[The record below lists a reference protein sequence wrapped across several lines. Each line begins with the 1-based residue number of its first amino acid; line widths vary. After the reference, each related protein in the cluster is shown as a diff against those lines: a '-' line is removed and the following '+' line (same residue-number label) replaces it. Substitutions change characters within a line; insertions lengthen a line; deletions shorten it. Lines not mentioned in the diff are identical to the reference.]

1 MTKLTVI
8 LLVALGLALT
18 PALVLAQKIAVVDG
32 ADIVFN
38 SAEGKR
44 VQESLKK
51 KYEELGRPLQQK
63 QQSFAKELQDAEK
76 QAAVMKED
84 ARKRKEQELS
94 KKAEDIRKQEADA
107 QKQFAQYEE
116 KEKAPLFQKLER
128 AVKEVAQENK
138 LEMVLDKRSS
148 GVLFM
153 DSKLDVTDKVR
164 TKFGK

>member
-1 MTKLTVI
+1 MAKWSVSL
-8 LLVALGLALT
+8 LLVLGLALT
-18 PALVLAQKIAVVDG
+18 PALVQAQKIAVVDG

-44 VQESLKK
+44 VQENLKK
-51 KYEELGRPLQQK
+51 KFEELGRPLQQK

-76 QAAVMKED
+76 QAAVMKDD

-94 KKAEDIRKQEADA
+94 KKAEDLRKQEMEA

-128 AVKEVAQENK
+128 AVKDVAQENK
-138 LEMVLDKRSS
+138 LEIVLDKR
-148 GVLFM
+148 GAGILYM
-153 DSKLDVTDKVR
+153 DPKLDLTDKVR

>member
-1 MTKLTVI
+1 MVKRVA
-8 LLVALGLALT
+8 LLVALGVALT
-18 PALVLAQKIAVVDG
+18 PMVAAAQKFAIVDG

-44 VQESLKK
+44 VQENLKK
-51 KYEELGRPLQQK
+51 KFEELGRPLQQK
-63 QQSFAKELQDAEK
+63 QQTFAKELADAEK

-94 KKAEDIRKQEADA
+94 KKIEELRRQEADA

-116 KEKAPLFQKLER
+116 KEKAPLFQKLEK

-138 LEMVLDKRSS
+138 LDVIMDKRSS
-148 GVLFM
+148 GVLFV
-153 DSKLDVTDKVR
+153 DPKFDITDKVR
-164 TKFGK
+164 SKFGR